1 MRIMLGASVL
11 LATLLIATPAAD
23 FVRSGAQPAVQ
34 NAQSASCMRECMVTG
49 RGEGQCNIYCRSKD
63 GG

>member
-11 LATLLIATPAAD
+11 LATLLTATPAAD
-23 FVRSGAQPAVQ
+23 YVRSAVRPTVQ
-34 NAQSASCMRECMVTG
+34 SAQSASCMRECMVTG
-49 RGEGQCNIYCRSKD
+49 RGEGQCSTYCQSKD

>member
-23 FVRSGAQPAVQ
+23 YVRSGAHLTMQS
-34 NAQSASCMRECMVTG
+34 AQSASCMRECMVTG
-49 RGEGQCNIYCRSKD
+49 RGEGQCDAYCRPRD

>member
-23 FVRSGAQPAVQ
+23 FVTSSARPAVK

-49 RGEGQCNIYCRSKD
+49 RGEGQCDAYCRSRD

>member
-11 LATLLIATPAAD
+11 LATLLVATPAAD
-23 FVRSGAQPAVQ
+23 FVVSSARPAVQ
-34 NAQSASCMRECMVTG
+34 SAQAASCIRECTVSG
-49 RGEGQCNIYCRSKD
+49 RDEGQCSTYCRSRD